1 MNIKATALLLSLD
14 ALWLSTYMGPQ
25 YRKMIPRIQL
35 DEMSPKLLYALFAY
49 TLLVAGLNIF
59 VIPNINKFNDS
70 IKYGFLFG
78 IIIYGVYDFTAAA
91 IFNKWDIKLAVID
104 ILWGGMLYFLSAY
117 YGTK

>member
-59 VIPNINKFNDS
+59 VIPNISKNNKFNDS

-78 IIIYGVYDFTAAA
+78 IIIYGA